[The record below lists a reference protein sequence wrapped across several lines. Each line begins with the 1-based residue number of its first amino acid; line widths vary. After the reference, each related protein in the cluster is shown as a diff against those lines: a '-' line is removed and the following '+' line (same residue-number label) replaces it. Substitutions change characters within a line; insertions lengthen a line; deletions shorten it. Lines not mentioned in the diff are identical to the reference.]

1 MKQKKHILMV
11 DDVATNLKCA
21 GEVLKSNYE
30 ISKAKSGQ
38 EALKALPEI
47 KPDMIILDINMPEMD
62 GFETMVKIKEI
73 SGYKEI
79 PVIFLTAD
87 AEEESRLRGFKLGA
101 VDFIRKPFDPMFL
114 ISRIERAFELEEAK
128 KKLMEE

>member
-1 MKQKKHILMV
+1 MEQKKHILMV

-21 GEVLKSNYE
+21 GEVLKSKYE
-30 ISKAKSGQ
+30 IFKAKSGG
-38 EALKALPEI
+38 EALGILAET

-62 GFETMVKIKEI
+62 GFETMKKIKENA
-73 SGYKEI
+73 GYKEI

-87 AEEESRLRGFKLGA
+87 AEEESRLRGYKLGA
-101 VDFIRKPFDPMFL
+101 VDFIRKPFDPMFI

-128 KKLMEE
+128 RKLREE